1 MNKLRYLVQIQFK
14 KGQYDFQVSL
24 WDINEPVKSIVEAR
38 SFKSMIDGSVKKAR
52 VVDSLTDKVVETWVG
67 F

>member
-1 MNKLRYLVQIQFK
+1 MNKLRYIVQIQFK
-14 KGQYDFQVSL
+14 RKYDLLAEL
-24 WDINEPVKSIVEAR
+24 WDIYEPVKDILEAR
-38 SFKSMIDGSVKKAR
+38 SFKSMIDDSVKKAR

>member
-14 KGQYDFQVSL
+14 KEYEFLVKT
-24 WDINEPVKSIVEAR
+24 WDICEPVKDILEAR
-38 SFKSMIDGSVKKAR
+38 SYKSMIDDSVRKAR
-52 VVDSLTDKVVETWVG
+52 VVDSLTDKVVETCVG

>member
-1 MNKLRYLVQIQFK
+1 MNKLRYIVQIQFK
-14 KGQYDFQVSL
+14 REYDLLVEL
-24 WDINEPVKSIVEAR
+24 WDIYEPVKDILEAR
-38 SFKSMIDGSVKKAR
+38 SFKSMIDDSVKKAR

>member
-1 MNKLRYLVQIQFK
+1 MNKLRYIIQIQFK
-14 KGQYDFQVSL
+14 KEYEFFVRT
-24 WDINEPVKSIVEAR
+24 WDICEPVKDILEAR
-38 SFKSMIDGSVKKAR
+38 SYKSMIDDSVKKAR

>member
-1 MNKLRYLVQIQFK
+1 MNKLRYLVQIEFK
-14 KGQYDFQVSL
+14 KEYEFLVKT
-24 WDINEPVKSIVEAR
+24 WDINEPVKTIVEAR
-38 SFKSMIDGSVKKAR
+38 SYKSMIDDSVRKAR